1 MNTIKNIK
9 NISVP
14 RFSRIFLKEVKMAIK
29 SLYYFDEIEVNG
41 KTIRRKQSR
50 PTDFVC
56 IEVEQV
62 NNHTCLW
69 IGDTICET
77 AVVWSLEEIM
87 EWLNTWMQGSDH
99 KYTITYIEN
108 TKSIIVRVF
117 AEPCKEFLMLN
128 KYLKKHG
135 GFTLGDWDYYH
146 VVYTRD
152 PAVEGEIKELS
163 YRDYLCNYPRDCEAI
178 LNQLKSARKSKNYLS
193 IEGIDLFKNGLYHKT
208 FMIHVST
215 PTGIPKETIRAE
227 DFF

>member
-1 MNTIKNIK
+1 MKGIKSIK

-14 RFSRIFLKEVKMAIK
+14 RFSRIFLKEVKMVIK
-29 SLYYFDEIEVNG
+29 SLYYYDEIVVNG

-50 PTDFVC
+50 PTDFFC

-62 NNHTCLW
+62 ENHTYLW
-69 IGDTICET
+69 IGDNICET
-77 AVVWSLEEIM
+77 AVVWSLEDIM
-87 EWLNTWMQGSDH
+87 EWLNTWMQGTDH
-99 KYTITYIEN
+99 KYTITYIES

-128 KYLKKHG
+128 KYLKKYG
-135 GFTLGDWDYYH
+135 GFTLGDWDYYN
-146 VVYTRD
+146 VACMRD
-152 PAVEGEIKELS
+152 PAAEGEFKELT

-178 LNQLKSARKSKNYLS
+178 LNQLKAARKSKNYLS
-193 IEGIDLFKNGLYHKT
+193 IEGIDIFDKGIYKKS